1 MNKNHFSALYYASI
15 ISIGGF
21 LFGFD
26 ASVISGVVSFIV
38 PQFGLSDWQL
48 GLVVGAPTLGGIIAS
63 MSGAWLA
70 DVIGRRRA
78 LLILALLYTVSALS
92 SAFAPSFQVL
102 VIARFIGGLAFASL
116 SIAPMYIGEIA
127 PREKRGMLVS
137 VAQLNIVLGFSVAY
151 FVNYFVLQLSQSDSG
166 WVQTLGMDQNAWRWM
181 LGIEAIPAALWFLF
195 LFSIPESPRWL
206 VMTHR
211 LKEAR
216 NSLARLKPVERI
228 ETDLAEITASLCDVK
243 EKFFH
248 RMREVVLPAMRL
260 PMLIGIIVAIAQ
272 QVSGI
277 NAIYFYAPTIFEQTG
292 VGTNAAFAQATL
304 IGVINVVVT
313 IIAMFLIDRMGRK
326 PLLMVGMAG
335 IVLCTAIAG
344 YGFRQ
349 ATYEITP
356 EVASTLSVQIDR
368 QALKPVIGVKFSND
382 LDFKNALR
390 EALGDQA
397 MRKHEAQ
404 LTQAAININAVLVL
418 IGILGFVAAFAISLG
433 PVYWCLMSEIFPN
446 RARGPAMA
454 IVGFFNAMTSFIVQF
469 VFPWELSNLGNA
481 SIFFSYS
488 AFGLVALVLLA
499 WLLPE
504 TKGKSLEELEQMLSG
519 SAKERLKT
527 NE

>member
-1 MNKNHFSALYYASI
+1 MSQKHFSALYFASI

-26 ASVISGVVSFIV
+26 ASVISGVIGFIV
-38 PQFGLSDWQL
+38 PQFGLNDWQL
-48 GLVVGAPTLGGIIAS
+48 GLIVGAPTLAGIIAS
-63 MSGAWLA
+63 WSGAWLA

-78 LLILALLYTVSALS
+78 LLILALLYTVSALA
-92 SAFAPSFQVL
+92 SAFAPDFVSL
-102 VIARFIGGLAFASL
+102 VVARFIGGLAFASL
-116 SIAPMYIGEIA
+116 GITPMYIGEIA

-137 VAQLNIVLGFSVAY
+137 VAQLNIVLGFSLAY
-151 FVNYFVLQLSQSDSG
+151 FVNYFVLQLSQSDAG
-166 WVQTLGMDQNAWRWM
+166 WVQTLGMDQHAWRWM

-195 LFSIPESPRWL
+195 LLTIPESPRWL

-211 LKEAR
+211 LKEAGL
-216 NSLARLKPVERI
+216 SLARLKPVERI
-228 ETDLAEITASLCDVK
+228 EADLEEITASLCDVK
-243 EKFFH
+243 EKFLH

-260 PMLIGIIVAIAQ
+260 PMLIGVIAAVAQ

-313 IIAMFLIDRMGRK
+313 IIAMFLIDRVGRK

-335 IVLCTAIAG
+335 IVLCTALAG

-349 ATYEITP
+349 ASYEITP
-356 EVASTLSVQIDR
+356 EVVTTLSMEIDR
-368 QALKPVIGVKFSND
+368 KALNPVIGVRYSSD
-382 LDFKNALR
+382 LAFKSALR
-390 EALGDQA
+390 EALGDQG
-397 MRKHEAQ
+397 MREHEAQ
-404 LTQAAININAVLVL
+404 LTQAAININAVLIL

-454 IVGFFNAMTSFIVQF
+454 IVGFFNAMTSFLIQF
-469 VFPWELSNLGNA
+469 VFPWELSNLGSA
-481 SIFFSYS
+481 SIFFIYS
-488 AFGLVALVLLA
+488 GFGLVALALLA

-504 TKGKSLEELEQMLSG
+504 TKGKSLEELELILSRKNQ
-519 SAKERLKT
+519 S
-527 NE
+527 

>member
-1 MNKNHFSALYYASI
+1 MTKNHYSALYAASV

-26 ASVISGVVSFIV
+26 ASVISGVIGYIV
-38 PQFGLSDWQL
+38 PQFGLNDWQL

-70 DVIGRRRA
+70 DVIGRKRA

-92 SAFAPSFQVL
+92 SAFAPNYLVL
-102 VIARFIGGLAFASL
+102 VIARFVGGLAFASL
-116 SIAPMYIGEIA
+116 GISPMYIGEIA
-127 PREKRGMLVS
+127 PRENRGMLVS
-137 VAQLNIVLGFSVAY
+137 VAQLLIVLGFSVAY
-151 FVNYFVLQLSQSDSG
+151 FVNYFVLQLSESG
-166 WVQTLGMDQNAWRWM
+166 ATWVQTLGMDQHAWRWM
-181 LGIEAIPAALWFLF
+181 LGIEAIPAAIWFFCLF
-195 LFSIPESPRWL
+195 TIPESPRWL
-206 VMTHR
+206 VMTNR

-216 NSLARLKPVERI
+216 NALARLKPAERI
-228 ETDLAEITASLCDVK
+228 ERDLEEITASLCDVK

-260 PMLIGIIVAIAQ
+260 PMLIGVIIAIAQ
-272 QVSGI
+272 QASGI

-304 IGVINVVVT
+304 IGVINVVMT
-313 IIAMFLIDRMGRK
+313 IIAMFLIDRVGRK

-335 IVLCTAIAG
+335 IVLCTAMTG

-356 EVASTLSVQIDR
+356 EVASTLSVGIDQ
-368 QALKPVIGVKFSND
+368 QALKPVIGLKFSSD
-382 LDFKNALR
+382 LEFKNALR
-390 EALGDQA
+390 DALGDQG
-397 MRKHEAQ
+397 MREHESK
-404 LTQAAININAVLVL
+404 LTQAAISINSVLVL

-433 PVYWCLMSEIFPN
+433 PVYWCLVSEIFPN

-454 IVGFFNAMTSFIVQF
+454 IVGFFNAMTSFAIQF
-469 VFPWELSNLGNA
+469 VFPWELSSLGSA
-481 SIFFSYS
+481 SIFFIYS
-488 AFGLVALVLLA
+488 AFGLLALALVA

-504 TKGKSLEELEQMLSG
+504 TKGKSLEELELMFSRKNR
-519 SAKERLKT
+519 S
-527 NE
+527 

>member
-1 MNKNHFSALYYASI
+1 MRKEHFSALYFASI
-15 ISIGGF
+15 VSIGGF

-26 ASVISGVVSFIV
+26 ASVISGVIGFIV
-38 PQFGLSDWQL
+38 PQFGLNDWQL

-70 DVIGRRRA
+70 DVIGRRKT
-78 LLILALLYTVSALS
+78 LLILALLFTVSAVA
-92 SAFAPSFQVL
+92 SAFSPNYQVL
-102 VIARFIGGLAFASL
+102 VLARFIGGLAFASL
-116 SIAPMYIGEIA
+116 GVAPMYIGEIA

-137 VAQLNIVLGFSVAY
+137 VSQLNIVLGFSLAY
-151 FVNYFVLQLSQSDSG
+151 FANYFVLQLSQSDTT
-166 WVQTLGMDQNAWRWM
+166 WVQSLGMDQHAWRWM
-181 LGIEAIPAALWFLF
+181 LGIEAIPAAIWFIFLF
-195 LFSIPESPRWL
+195 TVPESPRWL
-206 VMTHR
+206 VMTNH

-216 NSLARLKPVERI
+216 ATLARLKPADRI
-228 ETDLAEITASLCDVK
+228 EHDLAEIADSLCDVK
-243 EKFFH
+243 EKFLQ

-260 PMLIGIIVAIAQ
+260 PMLIGLIAAIAQ

-313 IIAMFLIDRMGRK
+313 IIAMFLIDRVGRK

-335 IVLCTAIAG
+335 VVLCTAIAG

-356 EVASTLSVQIDR
+356 EIAYTLSVEIDQ
-368 QALKPVIGVKFSND
+368 QALKPLIGVTFSSD
-382 LDFKNALR
+382 LKFKNALR
-390 EALGDQA
+390 AALGDQG
-397 MRKHEAQ
+397 MREHEAK
-404 LTQAAININAVLVL
+404 LTQVAIDINAVLIL

-433 PVYWCLMSEIFPN
+433 PVYWCLLSEIFPN

-454 IVGFFNAMTSFIVQF
+454 IVGFFNAMTSFLIQF
-469 VFPWELSNLGNA
+469 VFPWELSNLGSA
-481 SIFFSYS
+481 SIFFIYS
-488 AFGLVALVLLA
+488 GFGLVALALLA

-504 TKGKSLEELEQMLSG
+504 TKGKSLEELELILSR
-519 SAKERLKT
+519 ANK
-527 NE
+527 